1 MYSLKTEIPN
11 QVPSVIFSISASKQ
25 GVWVSGVRQRVLGL
39 FLLVHMPCKCWC
51 ISGNNYFSTRGT
63 CAQPEMILQIS
74 VLDQTSSFNAWIL
87 KIIAGT

>member
-1 MYSLKTEIPN
+1 MAGMYSLKTEIPN
-11 QVPSVIFSISASKQ
+11 QVPSVIFSILASKQ
-25 GVWVSGVRQRVLGL
+25 GVRQRVLGL